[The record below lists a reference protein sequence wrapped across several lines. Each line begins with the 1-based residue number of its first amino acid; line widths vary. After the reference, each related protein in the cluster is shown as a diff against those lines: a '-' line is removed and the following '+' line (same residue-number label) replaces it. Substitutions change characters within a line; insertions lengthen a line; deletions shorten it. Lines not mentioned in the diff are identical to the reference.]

1 MQNIF
6 NKPSI
11 LIATF
16 IAITTLVIISTYYE
30 LNQSK
35 KELFDLMTSE
45 SHSLLEMILI
55 SSEEVLYASNEVEE
69 EIQKRLLN
77 NANAVKI
84 LLEKNKISNT
94 ILNRI
99 ATENE
104 IHRINIFSNKGIKM
118 YSSNLERIHG
128 DPSPE
133 YIKNYLNPIFLDD
146 TDTLIIGMKK
156 AREEESL
163 RYVVA
168 IASTNNEAIVLNLE
182 AQELLKF
189 RKRIGF
195 GVLIKRLTENNDVVY
210 AALEGPDGII
220 AGSGLTEELDYIEDT
235 PFLKN
240 SMLDSTFAWR
250 INKFGEVEV
259 FEAVHPF
266 ALMGEVIGLY
276 RIGLSLEPLDQIN
289 QRLNRRIIIY
299 GIILFLFG
307 TVMLVLSFVRKNLD
321 VVKKQF
327 KNIETYSN
335 KLTENVSDAI
345 IVVDQEH
352 IIKEINNAALKL
364 FNFEYELIINTQLES
379 KFRDQIPTEKL
390 FDSNRIQ
397 QVECQISGEK
407 KHLLISKSEFKN
419 DQEQPILV
427 LIIKD
432 LTDIK
437 KLENQVARKDRM
449 NAMGELASGV
459 AHEIRNPLN
468 SIATIVQQLDKDF
481 EPLENKEEYHSLS
494 SIVYKE
500 VKRINE
506 TIENFLRFS
515 RPEPIKK
522 EPFELSELIN
532 SINLQYNSL
541 LEEKSIKL
549 VIEQKWDGQV
559 NWDQS
564 KIKQVF
570 INLIKNSIDAIG
582 SNGIIKI
589 KIHKKN
595 NEVVIDIIDDGAG
608 IPKENEEKIFNLYFT
623 TKASGTGIGLA
634 VIQRIIQE
642 HNGIISIASKENY
655 GTTISIRLQ
664 IK

>member
-6 NKPSI
+6 NKPLI

-16 IAITTLVIISTYYE
+16 IAITTLVIISTYIE

-69 EIQKRLLN
+69 EIKKRLLN
-77 NANAVKI
+77 NANAVRI
-84 LLEKNKISNT
+84 LLEKNKVSNT

-104 IHRINIFSNKGIKM
+104 IHRINIFSNKGFKI

-168 IASTNNEAIVLNLE
+168 IASNNNEAIVLNLE
-182 AQELLKF
+182 AQELVKF

-220 AGSGLTEELDYIEDT
+220 AGSGITEDLDYIDDT

-250 INKFGEVEV
+250 LKKFGEIDV

-335 KLTENVSDAI
+335 KLTQNVSDAI
-345 IVVDQEH
+345 IVVDNEH
-352 IIKEINNAALKL
+352 VIKEINNAALKL
-364 FNFEYELIINTQLES
+364 FSFEYELIINTKWES
-379 KFRDQIPTEKL
+379 KFTDQIPTEIL
-390 FDSNRIQ
+390 LDSNRIQ
-397 QVECQISGEK
+397 QIECHINGETK
-407 KHLLISKSEFKN
+407 YLLISKSEFKN

-481 EPLENKEEYHSLS
+481 EPLGNTEEYHSLS

-522 EPFELSELIN
+522 EPFKLSELIN
-532 SINLQYNSL
+532 SIDLQYNSL

-582 SNGIIKI
+582 SNGIITI
-589 KIHKKN
+589 KIQKKN
-595 NEVVIDIIDDGAG
+595 NEVVIDIIDDGEG